1 MRINSLFFGFSNA
14 KHNTTADVSHTE
26 AAGRSDSTDLCSMSL
41 VRVSL
46 YMKKNFK
53 HDMIK
58 ELFCL
63 CLGKELFCYLGIFFF
78 KHTVTHMRAHTQYRY
93 TVRVLVL
100 FSF

>member
-1 MRINSLFFGFSNA
+1 MRINSLFLGFSNA
-14 KHNTTADVSHTE
+14 KHNTAGDVSHTE
-26 AAGRSDSTDLCSMSL
+26 AAVRWDSTDLCSMSL

-63 CLGKELFCYLGIFFF
+63 CLGKELFSV
-78 KHTVTHMRAHTQYRY
+78 TVS
-93 TVRVLVL
+93 VI
-100 FSF
+100 